1 MPSAGRGHVVPCA
14 ALSGA
19 GQVHPGSGSTGRRGM
34 GGLNEGSTFA
44 PRGVVHF
51 VDPIMPYPL
60 GFLFSTGS
68 LVLCE
73 RWEVSGGPWERFF
86 QNTKGCCFHIV

>member
-1 MPSAGRGHVVPCA
+1 MPPAVRGHAVQCA

-19 GQVHPGSGSTGRRGM
+19 GQVHPGFLSTGRRGM
-34 GGLNEGSTFA
+34 GGLNQGSTFA
-44 PRGVVHF
+44 SRGVVPF
-51 VDPIMPYPL
+51 INPIMPYPL

-68 LVLCE
+68 LVLAGK
-73 RWEVSGGPWERFF
+73 SQGGPWERFF